1 MNESGAVSYWEKF
14 QKSKSGNALYS
25 NGCNILQN
33 IQDRHN
39 LKRIV
44 RGEDDIESKTTYIE
58 DLGES
63 LQYGC
68 DNESDCDEEIDP
80 EKFIPQNMAFTNNK
94 ALDFQ
99 RESNEATHLTLIGR
113 HKHQQFHI
121 KGILAKE
128 DDAIFYESDVDEK
141 REKDSENTNLG
152 KSQYHKNW
160 TTSQS

>member
-94 ALDFQ
+94 ALDFL
-99 RESNEATHLTLIGR
+99 RDSKE
-113 HKHQQFHI
+113 HI
-121 KGILAKE
+121 LP
-128 DDAIFYESDVDEK
+128 
-141 REKDSENTNLG
+141 L
-152 KSQYHKNW
+152 
-160 TTSQS
+160 